1 LAVLHGAWGLG
12 LKWGGIDLLPQNP
25 DGTPLFNPGAVVCFV
40 ASAVFVLVALAFVL
54 RVGILAIGVPAW
66 VSYGGVWC
74 IAAVLLL
81 RATGDFRYAGLTK
94 TIRNTSF
101 ARKDTR
107 IYTPFCLVMA
117 ALCIVIQVL

>member
-1 LAVLHGAWGLG
+1 VLV
-12 LKWGGIDLLPQNP
+12 P
-25 DGTPLFNPGAVVCFV
+25 
-40 ASAVFVLVALAFVL
+40 FVL
-54 RVGILAIGVPAW
+54 GILAIGVPAW

-81 RATGDFRYAGLTK
+81 RAMGDFRYAGLTK